1 LQGVVPRGLVVVVVV
16 GGGRAPER
24 VLPIVVVAAVATTFR
39 KAMVVV
45 MVMVK
50 GKMMIRIRV
59 RFLGLVL
66 DPGRLKAMSNR
77 ERVFSCLDSYCLTD
91 YCPNQKVDDCP

>member
-1 LQGVVPRGLVVVVVV
+1 LVVVVVV
-16 GGGRAPER
+16 GGGWAPKR
-24 VLPIVVVAAVATTFR
+24 VPPVVVVVAAVAVTFR
-39 KAMVVV
+39 KATVVV
-45 MVMVK
+45 MVIVK

-77 ERVFSCLDSYCLTD
+77 EHVFSCLDSYCLTD